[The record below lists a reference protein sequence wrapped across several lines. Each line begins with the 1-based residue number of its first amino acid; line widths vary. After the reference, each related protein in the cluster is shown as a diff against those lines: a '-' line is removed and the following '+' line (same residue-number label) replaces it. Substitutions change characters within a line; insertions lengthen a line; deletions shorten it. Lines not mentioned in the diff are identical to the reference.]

1 MMVHCKSLGAH
12 AATFGL
18 TSLLLATGAHAA
30 AFGKKELVDTAHPV
44 LKKAFAEHGRLT
56 KADFAVASA
65 TPWEAPPPQRAHATP
80 RQKAS
85 KLGGYVDESFDD
97 SLCDLYV
104 QSGDLCFDGDASDI
118 DDDTVLAAPSTPG
131 ACVTC
136 GYFTAEDAVY
146 SDWMDCQTCED
157 GYEIIVFYDDCT
169 GGCVAADSTSYY
181 TDMGFGTLATS
192 SCVAIDPC
200 YDDDA
205 INEYPTDGTVSLFV
219 DDDDGSSYSYSYA
232 YSCYEGCA
240 SCDGPG
246 NMDCDSCD
254 NGCDVEGDADQ
265 DGYGSCPESCDD
277 DDCADSPTWHKVGV
291 PWKDCAW
298 VSAYSARC
306 AVKGEDDGHKGKSL
320 ASYACSASCGA
331 CHGDSASWY
340 KKNAPAKTCQW
351 VSAWPD
357 GRCAVKGFDGT
368 LAADECP
375 HACGE
380 DDDGGEGSVQ
390 CDGADSF
397 CDCEDDCDDDE
408 GAAWC
413 QCEEAQACCARR

>member
-1 MMVHCKSLGAH
+1 
-12 AATFGL
+12 
-18 TSLLLATGAHAA
+18 
-30 AFGKKELVDTAHPV
+30 
-44 LKKAFAEHGRLT
+44 
-56 KADFAVASA
+56 
-65 TPWEAPPPQRAHATP
+65 
-80 RQKAS
+80 
-85 KLGGYVDESFDD
+85 
-97 SLCDLYV
+97 
-104 QSGDLCFDGDASDI
+104 
-118 DDDTVLAAPSTPG
+118 
-131 ACVTC
+131 
-136 GYFTAEDAVY
+136 
-146 SDWMDCQTCED
+146 
-157 GYEIIVFYDDCT
+157 
-169 GGCVAADSTSYY
+169 
-181 TDMGFGTLATS
+181 
-192 SCVAIDPC
+192 
-200 YDDDA
+200 
-205 INEYPTDGTVSLFV
+205 
-219 DDDDGSSYSYSYA
+219 
-232 YSCYEGCA
+232 
-240 SCDGPG
+240 
-246 NMDCDSCD
+246 MDCDSCD

-277 DDCADSPTWHKVGV
+277 DDCADSLTWHKVGV

-375 HACGE
+375 YACGE

-408 GAAWC
+408 GSAWC